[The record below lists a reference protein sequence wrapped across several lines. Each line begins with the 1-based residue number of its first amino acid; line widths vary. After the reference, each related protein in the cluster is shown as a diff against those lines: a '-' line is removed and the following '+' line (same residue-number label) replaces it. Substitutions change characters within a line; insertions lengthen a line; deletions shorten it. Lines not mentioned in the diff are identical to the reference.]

1 MNEMTRSEEIVFEL
15 SPFNI
20 MLMIGVFVLVSIT
33 FIICIRRE
41 LK

>member
-1 MNEMTRSEEIVFEL
+1 MIEL
-15 SPFNI
+15 TTTNI
-20 MLMIGVFVLVSIT
+20 MLMTGVLIVVAIT